1 MRIFWGNFSFLYVFG
16 EFEVQNQIL
25 GLLNISDI

>member
-1 MRIFWGNFSFLYVFG
+1 MYGNKFSASE

-25 GLLNISDI
+25 IP